1 MLLGACRQKIL
12 DKNLIRQ
19 KVLRQRKKL
28 SLLKKSQ
35 AELFMLE
42 TLLDWEIFKKAGVI
56 HTYISLPDEP
66 DTRSIIENCW
76 SSGKIV
82 TVPLVLTNTYDL
94 FHSEIKSFD
103 RLIYGMYGIQEPSPE
118 SRIIMT
124 PDMFDLVIVPG
135 VAFDRQGG
143 RLGHGKG
150 YYDRFLELTS
160 AFRLGLAFDCQLLKT
175 VPTESHDVPM
185 NAILSES
192 GIVETNV

>member
-1 MLLGACRQKIL
+1 M

-35 AELFMLE
+35 AESVMLE
-42 TLLDWEIFKKAGVI
+42 SLLNWKVYKKAGVI

-66 DTRSIIENCW
+66 NTRSIIENCW

-103 RLIYGMYGIQEPSPE
+103 DLISGMYGIQEPSPE
-118 SRIIMT
+118 KRIKMNPEII
-124 PDMFDLVIVPG
+124 DLVIVPG

-150 YYDRFLELTS
+150 YYDRFLQFTR

-175 VPTESHDVPM
+175 VPTELHDVPM

-192 GIVETNV
+192 GIVETNA